1 MTKSKLWVIDD
12 EESIREICKSALE
25 DSFLIETF
33 SNGSEALLALNSDK
47 PDLII
52 TDIKMPGLSGL
63 DLLQKVSEKYPGLP
77 TIVITAHSDIDNAL
91 SAYKGG
97 AFEYLPKPFDV
108 DKIRSLALKA
118 LNQPDS
124 NFTPKNPNTTTQSSK
139 IIGQAQSLQ
148 NLFRAIGKIS
158 NSDITVLIRGESGT
172 GKELIAQAVHDNS
185 KRNTEPF
192 VAINVAAIPHDLL
205 ESELFGHEKGAF
217 TGAQAQRIGRF
228 EQAQGGTLFLDEI
241 GDMHPELQ
249 TRLLRVLSSQE
260 FYRVGGHRPIKSDVR
275 IIAATNQ
282 SIEDLIITGKFRED
296 LYHRLNVFK
305 LVLPPLR
312 ERKEDI
318 KSLITYF
325 LKAYATE
332 LNTEEK
338 RIDDATLQYL
348 IEFNWP
354 GNIRQLENICRYL
367 TVMSASSVITI
378 DDLPDDIFKNNQE
391 INISNISH
399 NWKSDLQQHIR
410 GKIPLDKDII
420 KKIGI
425 EIEKLLIE
433 ESLIATDGVKSEAAK
448 LLGWGRNTLARKAK
462 ILIK

>member
-1 MTKSKLWVIDD
+1 MPNPKLWIVDD
-12 EESIREICKSALE
+12 EESIRTICRSALE
-25 DSFLIETF
+25 DVFQIDTF
-33 SNGSEALLALNSDK
+33 SNASEALLALNLEK

-63 DLLQKVSEKYPGLP
+63 ELLQKVSIKYPDLP

-108 DKIRSLALKA
+108 DKIKNLALKA
-118 LNQPDS
+118 LNNSDS
-124 NFTPKNPNTTTQSSK
+124 GSADVHQNGITKSSK

-148 NLFRAIGKIS
+148 NVFRAIGKIS

-185 KRNTEPF
+185 LRSKQAF
-192 VAINVAAIPHDLL
+192 VGINVAAIPHDLL

-217 TGAQAQRIGRF
+217 TGAQSQRIGRF

-282 SIEDLIITGKFRED
+282 SIEELIKTSKFRED

-305 LVLPPLR
+305 LELPSLR
-312 ERKEDI
+312 KRKEDI
-318 KSLITYF
+318 PALIGYF
-325 LKAYATE
+325 LKTSASE

-338 RIDDATLQYL
+338 TIDKETTDYL
-348 IEFNWP
+348 KDFDWP

-367 TVMSASSVITI
+367 TVMSSSTVITME
-378 DDLPDDIFKNNQE
+378 DLPDDIFREKKVSQSDE
-391 INISNISH
+391 ITN
-399 NWKSDLQQHIR
+399 NWKIGLQEFIR
-410 GKIPLDKDII
+410 NRVGDDKEII
-420 KKIGI
+420 KETTSVVEKI
-425 EIEKLLIE
+425 LID
-433 ESLIATDGVKSEAAK
+433 ESLRATNGVKLEAAK
-448 LLGWGRNTLARKAK
+448 LLGWGRNTLARKVK
-462 ILIK
+462 EV